1 MSYRLLAPVYHWVA
15 PRVSRYRSPG
25 LLSSTVLELA
35 PERCTLL
42 DVGIGTGLGVAPYV
56 ESPRFKRIVGIDPSE
71 TMLKRCHR
79 RFPSVT
85 LHRGTLEAIRPQLAD
100 PFDVVQSCG
109 AIEHVADLDGFVA
122 DVAALLEPDGWF
134 VFTYEPEL
142 LYTVRQSRTAP
153 HIGTYG
159 RARVFR
165 RSPHEV
171 ARVLRQAGFSVRQ
184 DIEFKAYLGLIHHLV
199 VARAA

>member
-15 PRVSRYRSPG
+15 PRVSRYRSPA
-25 LLSSTVLELA
+25 LLTSTVLELA
-35 PERCTLL
+35 PEGCALL
-42 DVGIGTGLGVAPYV
+42 DIGVGTGLSIAPYV
-56 ESPRFKRIVGIDPSE
+56 SSPRFHTIVGIDPSAA
-71 TMLKRCHR
+71 MLDRCRR
-79 RFPSVT
+79 RFPSVV
-85 LHRGTLEAIRPQLAD
+85 LHRGTLEQVRHHLAG
-100 PFDVVQSCG
+100 PFHVVQSCG

-122 DVAALLEPDGWF
+122 DVATLLEAGGWF

-142 LYTVRQSRTAP
+142 LYTARQSRSAP

-165 RSPHEV
+165 RNPHEV
-171 ARVLRQAGFSVRQ
+171 GRLLRDAGLSVQQ